1 MNYESKVLVR
11 KLEEISSERGSC
23 GMRRRLITE
32 IDCNMLAFSHLKI
45 SDAQKH
51 YHEKTTE
58 FYYVLK
64 GKGELKVDEKV
75 IQLDEG
81 TLVMI
86 KPGAV
91 HQAIS
96 HGGLEVLIAMV
107 PPFGEGNDLI
117 YINDSNKPN

>member
-1 MNYESKVLVR
+1 MKNESKVLVR
-11 KLEEISSERGSC
+11 KLKETPSEKGSC
-23 GMRRRLITE
+23 GIRKRLITQE
-32 IDCNMLAFSHLKI
+32 DCRMLAFSHLKI

-75 IQLDEG
+75 IQLEEG
-81 TLVMI
+81 TIAMI
-86 KPGAV
+86 KPGAA

-96 HGGLEVLIAMV
+96 HGELEVLIAAV
-107 PPFGEGNDLI
+107 PPLRENSDLI
-117 YINDSNKPN
+117 YIKT

>member
-1 MNYESKVLVR
+1 MKHGSKVLVR
-11 KLEEISSERGSC
+11 KLKETPSEKGSC
-23 GMRRRLITE
+23 GIRKRLITE
-32 IDCNMLAFSHLKI
+32 EDCRMLAFSHLKI

-64 GKGELKVDEKV
+64 GKGELKVNEKV
-75 IQLDEG
+75 IQLEEG

-86 KPGAV
+86 RPGTT

-96 HGGLEVLIAMV
+96 HGELEVLIAMI
-107 PPFGEGNDLI
+107 PPFGENGDLI
-117 YINDSNKPN
+117 YIDV